1 MTKNIELLG
10 HASIKIDKIYFDP
23 FQLKQNYNDAE
34 YIFITHSHYDHFS
47 EEDILKIKEQTHPK
61 TKQSRLDKIMK
72 MQQKIA
78 QIKLEEKIK
87 NTYEVLVE
95 GFTEDKII
103 VVEPSKSYK
112 LNNLEFTT
120 IPAYNINKPFHPKEN
135 NWVGYLL
142 NYNEKTYYIPGDTD
156 ITEEN
161 KKVKCDIAF
170 IPVGGTYTTDYKE
183 GAELANIIKP
193 QVAIP
198 IHYGSIVGTK
208 EDGEKF
214 KKLLKI

>member
-23 FQLKQNYNDAE
+23 FELNQNYNDAE

-47 EEDILKIKEQTHPK
+47 EEDILKVKSDNTIIIITNDLYEK
-61 TKQSRLDKIMK
+61 TLSL
-72 MQQKIA
+72 
-78 QIKLEEKIK
+78 
-87 NTYEVLVE
+87 
-95 GFTEDKII
+95 GFVSDKII
-103 VVEPSKSYK
+103 VVEPNKSY
-112 LNNLEFTT
+112 NINGLEFST
-120 IPAYNINKPFHPKEN
+120 IPAYNMNKPFHPKEKL
-135 NWVGYLL
+135 WVGYVV
-142 NYNEKTYYIPGDTD
+142 NYDNKTYYIPGDTD

-214 KKLLKI
+214 KELLKM

>member
-10 HASIKIDKIYFDP
+10 HASIKIDEIYFDP
-23 FQLKQNYNDAE
+23 FGLNQNYNDAE

-47 EEDILKIKEQTHPK
+47 EEDILKVKADNTTIIITNDLYEK
-61 TKQSRLDKIMK
+61 TLSL
-72 MQQKIA
+72 
-78 QIKLEEKIK
+78 
-87 NTYEVLVE
+87 
-95 GFTEDKII
+95 GFSEDKII
-103 VVEPSKSYK
+103 VVEPNKSYK
-112 LNNLEFTT
+112 INDLEFTT
-120 IPAYNINKPFHPKEN
+120 IPSYNINKPFHPKEN
-135 NWVGYLL
+135 NWVGYII
-142 NYNEKTYYIPGDTD
+142 NYNNKIYYIPGDTD

>member
-23 FQLKQNYNDAE
+23 FQINQNYNDAE

-47 EEDILKIKEQTHPK
+47 EEDILKVKSDNTTIIITADLYEK
-61 TKQSRLDKIMK
+61 TISL
-72 MQQKIA
+72 
-78 QIKLEEKIK
+78 
-87 NTYEVLVE
+87 
-95 GFTEDKII
+95 GFAENKII
-103 VVEPSKSYK
+103 IVEPNKTYSI
-112 LNNLEFTT
+112 NGLEFST

-135 NWVGYLL
+135 NWVGYVV
-142 NYNEKTYYIPGDTD
+142 NYNHKTYYIPGDTD

-183 GAELANIIKP
+183 GAELASIIKP
-193 QVAIP
+193 QVALP

-214 KKLLKI
+214 NELLKI

>member
-1 MTKNIELLG
+1 MTNNIELLG

-23 FQLKQNYNDAE
+23 FQITQNYNDAE

-47 EEDILKIKEQTHPK
+47 EEDILKVKSDITTIIITNDLYEK
-61 TKQSRLDKIMK
+61 TL
-72 MQQKIA
+72 
-78 QIKLEEKIK
+78 L
-87 NTYEVLVE
+87 L
-95 GFTEDKII
+95 GFTEEKII
-103 VVEPSKSYK
+103 VVEPNKTY
-112 LNNLEFTT
+112 NINGLEFATM
-120 IPAYNINKPFHPKEN
+120 PAYNINKPFHPKEK

-142 NYNEKTYYIPGDTD
+142 NYLDKTYYIPGDTD

-193 QVAIP
+193 KVAIP

-214 KKLLKI
+214 KELLKI

>member
-23 FQLKQNYNDAE
+23 FQLTENYNDAE

-47 EEDILKIKEQTHPK
+47 EEDILKVKSENSVIIITNDLYEK
-61 TKQSRLDKIMK
+61 TL
-72 MQQKIA
+72 
-78 QIKLEEKIK
+78 L
-87 NTYEVLVE
+87 L
-95 GFTEDKII
+95 GFASDKII
-103 VVEPSKSYK
+103 VVEPNKTY
-112 LNNLEFTT
+112 NINGLEFAT

-135 NWVGYLL
+135 NWVGYVLK
-142 NYNEKTYYIPGDTD
+142 YNDKTYYIPGDTD

-183 GAELANIIKP
+183 GAEFANIIKP

-214 KKLLKI
+214 KELLNI

>member
-1 MTKNIELLG
+1 MIKNIELLG

-23 FQLKQNYNDAE
+23 FQLNQNYNDSE

-47 EEDILKIKEQTHPK
+47 EEDILKVKSDNTTIIITNDLYEK
-61 TKQSRLDKIMK
+61 TLALGFK
-72 MQQKIA
+72 
-78 QIKLEEKIK
+78 EEKII
-87 NTYEVLVE
+87 LVE
-95 GFTEDKII
+95 PNKTYNING
-103 VVEPSKSYK
+103 
-112 LNNLEFTT
+112 LEFTT

-135 NWVGYLL
+135 NWVGYVLK
-142 NYNEKTYYIPGDTD
+142 YNDETYYVPGDTD

-161 KKVKCDIAF
+161 KKVKCDVAF

-208 EDGEKF
+208 EEGEKF
-214 KKLLKI
+214 EELLKI

>member
-1 MTKNIELLG
+1 MTNNIELLG

-23 FQLKQNYNDAE
+23 FQLSQNYNDAE

-47 EEDILKIKEQTHPK
+47 EEDILKVKSDNTIIIITNDLYEK
-61 TKQSRLDKIMK
+61 TFSL
-72 MQQKIA
+72 
-78 QIKLEEKIK
+78 
-87 NTYEVLVE
+87 
-95 GFTEDKII
+95 GFSADKII
-103 VVEPSKSYK
+103 VVEPNKTY
-112 LNNLEFTT
+112 NINGLEFTT

-135 NWVGYLL
+135 NWVGYVLK
-142 NYNEKTYYIPGDTD
+142 YNDKNYYIPGDTD

-170 IPVGGTYTTDYKE
+170 IPVGGTYTTDYEE

-193 QVAIP
+193 QVAMP

-208 EDGEKF
+208 EDGEMF
-214 KKLLKI
+214 KELLKI

>member
-23 FQLKQNYNDAE
+23 FQLSQNYNDAE

-47 EEDILKIKEQTHPK
+47 EEDILKVKSDNTIIIITNDLYEK
-61 TKQSRLDKIMK
+61 TFSL
-72 MQQKIA
+72 
-78 QIKLEEKIK
+78 
-87 NTYEVLVE
+87 
-95 GFTEDKII
+95 GFSADKII
-103 VVEPSKSYK
+103 VVEPNKTY
-112 LNNLEFTT
+112 NINGLEFTT

-135 NWVGYLL
+135 NWVGYVLK
-142 NYNEKTYYIPGDTD
+142 YNDKNYYIPGDTD

-193 QVAIP
+193 KVAIP

-214 KKLLKI
+214 NKLFNE

>member
-1 MTKNIELLG
+1 MTTNIELLG

-23 FQLKQNYNDAE
+23 FQLTENYNDAE

-47 EEDILKIKEQTHPK
+47 EEDILKVKSDNTTIIITADLYEK
-61 TKQSRLDKIMK
+61 TLSL
-72 MQQKIA
+72 
-78 QIKLEEKIK
+78 
-87 NTYEVLVE
+87 
-95 GFTEDKII
+95 GFVKDKII
-103 VVEPSKSYK
+103 KVEPNKTYNINGLKFS
-112 LNNLEFTT
+112 T

-156 ITEEN
+156 ITEES

-214 KKLLKI
+214 RELLAQ

>member
-10 HASIKIDKIYFDP
+10 HASIKINKIYFDP
-23 FQLKQNYNDAE
+23 FQLNQSYNDAE

-47 EEDILKIKEQTHPK
+47 EEDILKVKSNSTTIIITDDLLEK
-61 TKQSRLDKIMK
+61 TLSL
-72 MQQKIA
+72 
-78 QIKLEEKIK
+78 
-87 NTYEVLVE
+87 
-95 GFTEDKII
+95 GFTENKII
-103 VVEPSKSYK
+103 IVEPNKTY
-112 LNNLEFTT
+112 NINDLEFAT

-142 NYNEKTYYIPGDTD
+142 KYNDKTYYIPGDTD

-161 KKVKCDIAF
+161 KKVKCDMAF

-183 GAELANIIKP
+183 GAELANIINP
-193 QVAIP
+193 QLAIP

-214 KKLLKI
+214 KELLKTK